1 MGVEEVFSSKGRIK
15 ILKTLILHGEI
26 NLTSLIR
33 ETGLNYTTVMKHI
46 NYLKS
51 QGLIEEINLGR
62 VRIYRPNWANPR
74 VRYVEELIQT
84 LERE

>member
-1 MGVEEVFSSKGRIK
+1 MSIEEIFSSKGRIK
-15 ILKTLILHGEI
+15 ILKMLILHGEI

-33 ETGLNYTTVMKHI
+33 ETGLNYTTVIKHI

-51 QGLIEEINLGR
+51 RGLIEEINLGR
-62 VRIYRPNWANPR
+62 VKIYRPNWANPR